1 VDAIYQASAEILIA
15 ATRLGSDRDL
25 PSPEQLRQELLGMLQ
40 HMVSR
45 CRQAG
50 VPDKDTA
57 EARFAIV
64 AFIDERILKSNWP
77 GRVEWT
83 NRPLQLQLYDTFSAG
98 ESFFVRMRTL
108 LENERESQA
117 LEVYYLCLAL
127 GFVGAAGAE
136 HQGQSL
142 AEGARKR
149 LARVAAGAPLSPHAL
164 ASDHY
169 SATQPRR
176 PMVLAL
182 VLSCVLVA
190 GLGVGLLRWSLD
202 TRIDK
207 AERDL
212 AAARAARTGT
222 ATAR

>member
-1 VDAIYQASAEILIA
+1 VDAIYEASAEILIA
-15 ATRLGSDRDL
+15 ATRLGSDQEM
-25 PSPEQLRQELLGMLQ
+25 PPPEQLRQDLVDMLQ
-40 HMVSR
+40 RMVSR

-50 VPDKDTA
+50 VADKDTA

-64 AFIDERILKSNWP
+64 AFIDERILRSSWA
-77 GRVEWT
+77 GRGEWT

-98 ESFFVRMRTL
+98 ESFFVRMRAL
-108 LENERESQA
+108 LESERQSPA

-127 GFVGAAGAE
+127 GFVGAPGAD

-142 AEGARKR
+142 AAAARAR
-149 LARVAAGAPLSPHAL
+149 LARVAAGAPLSPHAMPT
-164 ASDHY
+164 DHY
-169 SATQPRR
+169 SATKPRR

-182 VLSCVLVA
+182 VLSCILVA

-202 TRIDK
+202 ARIDR

-212 AAARAARTGT
+212 AAARAARTST